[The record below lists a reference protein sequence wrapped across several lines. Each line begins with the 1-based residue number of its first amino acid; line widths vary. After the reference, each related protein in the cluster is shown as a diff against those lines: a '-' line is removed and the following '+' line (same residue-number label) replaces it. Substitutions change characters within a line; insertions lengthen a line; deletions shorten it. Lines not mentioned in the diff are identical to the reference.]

1 MSRQSPS
8 CLYGATRWGPTS
20 LILGWALPIRAW
32 VKGPVDRW
40 ANWWRSTQ
48 HSPPWSHLLLLASYV
63 LLLFLFHHRLMH
75 RAVSSSRSVAD
86 RFNSYNTLL
95 CTEIDYLTLGPL
107 LSGKHRLY
115 RKPMSTVCSLYTL
128 GGKPLV
134 SGSATTFCHLN
145 SQSISIMIPDFLLYN
160 I

>member
-1 MSRQSPS
+1 MKFCARSATRSAVAGAGGASRRFSPSLIGSWLGFRWGKLVGGEPRALSCQSPS

-20 LILGWALPIRAW
+20 LILGWALPIRAR

-63 LLLFLFHHRLMH
+63 LLLFIFHHRLMH

-86 RFNSYNTLL
+86 RFNSYNTCL
-95 CTEIDYLTLGPL
+95 CSEIDTLTLGPFIV
-107 LSGKHRLY
+107 
-115 RKPMSTVCSLYTL
+115 RK
-128 GGKPLV
+128 
-134 SGSATTFCHLN
+134 
-145 SQSISIMIPDFLLYN
+145 I
-160 I
+160 